1 MLLAKNRNYR
11 LVFSASVVS
20 NLGDGVLALALPWL
34 ATVLTRDPMLV
45 ALVAMAQRLPWLL
58 FALPAGVWTDRAD
71 HRGLIWRAD
80 ALRAVMAAGILMLA
94 LSATPDQALL
104 IWPLALLAFLLG
116 AVEVIRDNAAQTILP
131 SVVDSA
137 DLERANGQMWS
148 AEKVTGEFVGP
159 PLAGVLIGVGLAVP
173 FGFDVLTFALSAV
186 LIWLIA
192 MPPRSLPV
200 PQAFWPALREGVVWI
215 KAQPVILTLALML
228 GAVNFLHMGAFTM
241 LVLYSQEVLGLG
253 AAGHGLL
260 LTVGA
265 AGGVIGGLIAPAI
278 AKRLG
283 MKASLLLAVAGFGA
297 GYLVMAMSSN
307 AATAGAALFVE
318 AAASMLWNVVTVS
331 YRQRIIP
338 AGILGRVNSIYR
350 FFGWGSMP
358 FGALAGGMIV
368 TMAQPDLGRDVA
380 LRLPFVLAAVGMAL
394 VAVVAVLRIPRRV

>member
-1 MLLAKNRNYR
+1 MLLTQNRNYR
-11 LVFSASVVS
+11 LVFSASVIS

-71 HRGLIWRAD
+71 HRALIWRAD
-80 ALRAVMAAGILMLA
+80 ALRAMMVAGILMLA

-131 SVVDSA
+131 SVVESR

-148 AEKVTGEFVGP
+148 AEKVAGEFIGP
-159 PLAGVLIGVGLAVP
+159 PLAGVLIGLGIAVP
-173 FGFDVLTFALSAV
+173 FGFDVLTFALSAA

-192 MPPRSLPV
+192 LPPRSLPV
-200 PQAFWPALREGVVWI
+200 PQAFWPALREGIVWI
-215 KAQPVILTLALML
+215 RAQPVILTLALML

-241 LVLYSQEVLGLG
+241 LVLYSQDVLGLG

-265 AGGVIGGLIAPAI
+265 AGGVIGGLIAPWVA
-278 AKRLG
+278 ARLG
-283 MKASLLLAVAGFGA
+283 MKASLLLALVGFGA
-297 GYLVMAMSSN
+297 NYAML
-307 AATAGAALFVE
+307 AALPNIASAGVAMFVG
-318 AAASMLWNVVTVS
+318 AVGSMLWNVVTVS

-358 FGALAGGMIV
+358 FGALAGGLIV
-368 TMAQPDLGRDVA
+368 TWGEAGLGRDMA
-380 LRLPFVLAAVGMAL
+380 LRLPFGVAAAGMAL

>member
-1 MLLAKNRNYR
+1 MLLTQNRNYR
-11 LVFSASVVS
+11 LVFSASVIS

-58 FALPAGVWTDRAD
+58 FSLPAGVWTDRAD
-71 HRGLIWRAD
+71 HRALIWRAD
-80 ALRAVMAAGILMLA
+80 ALRAVMATGILMLA

-131 SVVDSA
+131 SVVESR

-148 AEKVTGEFVGP
+148 AEKVAGEFIGP
-159 PLAGVLIGVGLAVP
+159 PLAGVLIGLGIAVP
-173 FGFDVLTFALSAV
+173 FGFDVLTFALSAA

-200 PQAFWPALREGVVWI
+200 PQAFWPALREGIVWI
-215 KAQPVILTLALML
+215 RAQPVILTLALML

-241 LVLYSQEVLGLG
+241 LVLYSQDVLGLG

-265 AGGVIGGLIAPAI
+265 AGGVIGGLIAPWVA
-278 AKRLG
+278 ARLG
-283 MKASLLLAVAGFGA
+283 MKASLLLALVGFGA
-297 GYLVMAMSSN
+297 NYALL
-307 AATAGAALFVE
+307 AALPNIVLAGVAMFVG
-318 AAASMLWNVVTVS
+318 AVGSMLWNVVTVS

-358 FGALAGGMIV
+358 FGALAGGLIV
-368 TMAQPDLGRDVA
+368 TWGEAGLGRDMA
-380 LRLPFVLAAVGMAL
+380 LRLPFGVAAAGMAL

>member
-1 MLLAKNRNYR
+1 MLLTQNRNYR
-11 LVFSASVVS
+11 LVFSASVIS

-71 HRGLIWRAD
+71 HRALIWRAD
-80 ALRAVMAAGILMLA
+80 ALRAVMATGILMLA

-131 SVVDSA
+131 SVVASH

-148 AEKVTGEFVGP
+148 AEKVAGEFIGP
-159 PLAGVLIGVGLAVP
+159 PLAGVLIGLGIAVP
-173 FGFDVLTFALSAV
+173 FGFDVLTFALSAA

-192 MPPRSLPV
+192 LPPRSLPV
-200 PQAFWPALREGVVWI
+200 PQAFWPALREGIVWI
-215 KAQPVILTLALML
+215 RAQPVILTLALML

-241 LVLYSQEVLGLG
+241 LVLYSQDVLGLG

-265 AGGVIGGLIAPAI
+265 AGGVIGGLIAPWVA
-278 AKRLG
+278 ARLG
-283 MKASLLLAVAGFGA
+283 MKASLLLALVGFGA
-297 GYLVMAMSSN
+297 NYAML
-307 AATAGAALFVE
+307 AALPNIASAGVAMFVG
-318 AAASMLWNVVTVS
+318 AVGSMLWNVVTVS

-358 FGALAGGMIV
+358 FGALAGGLIV
-368 TMAQPDLGRDVA
+368 TWGEAGLGRDMA
-380 LRLPFVLAAVGMAL
+380 LRLPFGVAAAGMAL
-394 VAVVAVLRIPRRV
+394 VAAVAVLRIPRRV

>member
-1 MLLAKNRNYR
+1 MLLTQNRNYR
-11 LVFSASVVS
+11 LVFSASVIS

-71 HRGLIWRAD
+71 HRALIWRAD
-80 ALRAVMAAGILMLA
+80 ALRAVMATGILMLA

-131 SVVDSA
+131 SVVESR

-148 AEKVTGEFVGP
+148 AEKVAGEFIGP
-159 PLAGVLIGVGLAVP
+159 PLAGVLIGLGIAVP
-173 FGFDVLTFALSAV
+173 FGFDVLTFALSAA

-200 PQAFWPALREGVVWI
+200 PQAFWPALREGIVWI
-215 KAQPVILTLALML
+215 RAQPVILTLALML

-241 LVLYSQEVLGLG
+241 LVLYSQDVLGLG

-265 AGGVIGGLIAPAI
+265 AGGVIGGLIAPWVAQ
-278 AKRLG
+278 RLG
-283 MKASLLLAVAGFGA
+283 MKASLLLALAGFGA
-297 GYLVMAMSSN
+297 NYAML
-307 AATAGAALFVE
+307 AALPNIVLAGVAMFVG
-318 AAASMLWNVVTVS
+318 AVGSMLWNVVTVS

-358 FGALAGGMIV
+358 FGALAGGLIV
-368 TMAQPDLGRDVA
+368 TWGEAGLGRDMA
-380 LRLPFVLAAVGMAL
+380 LRLPFGVAAAGMAL

>member
-1 MLLAKNRNYR
+1 MLLTQNRNYR
-11 LVFSASVVS
+11 LVFSASVIS

-71 HRGLIWRAD
+71 HRALIWRAD
-80 ALRAVMAAGILMLA
+80 ALRAVMATGILMLA

-131 SVVDSA
+131 SVVASH

-148 AEKVTGEFVGP
+148 AEKVAGGFIGP
-159 PLAGVLIGVGLAVP
+159 PLAGVLIGLGIAVP
-173 FGFDVLTFALSAV
+173 FGFDVLTFALSAA

-192 MPPRSLPV
+192 LPPRSLPV
-200 PQAFWPALREGVVWI
+200 PQAFWPALREGIVWI
-215 KAQPVILTLALML
+215 RAQPVILTLALML

-241 LVLYSQEVLGLG
+241 LVLYSQDVLGLG

-265 AGGVIGGLIAPAI
+265 AGGVIGGLIAPWVA
-278 AKRLG
+278 ARLG
-283 MKASLLLAVAGFGA
+283 MKASLLLALVGFGA
-297 GYLVMAMSSN
+297 NYAML
-307 AATAGAALFVE
+307 AALPNIASAGVAMFVG
-318 AAASMLWNVVTVS
+318 AVGSMLWNVVTVS

-358 FGALAGGMIV
+358 FGALAGGLIV
-368 TMAQPDLGRDVA
+368 TWGEAGLGRDMA
-380 LRLPFVLAAVGMAL
+380 LRLPFGVAAAGMAL
-394 VAVVAVLRIPRRV
+394 VAAVAVLRIPRRV

>member
-1 MLLAKNRNYR
+1 MLLTQNRNYR
-11 LVFSASVVS
+11 LVFSASVIS

-71 HRGLIWRAD
+71 HRALIWRAD
-80 ALRAVMAAGILMLA
+80 ALRAVMATGILMLA

-131 SVVDSA
+131 SVVESR

-148 AEKVTGEFVGP
+148 AEKVAGEFIGP
-159 PLAGVLIGVGLAVP
+159 PLAGVLIGLGIAVP
-173 FGFDVLTFALSAV
+173 FGFDVLTFALSAA

-192 MPPRSLPV
+192 LPPRSLPV
-200 PQAFWPALREGVVWI
+200 PQAFWPALREGIVWI
-215 KAQPVILTLALML
+215 RAQPVILTLALML

-241 LVLYSQEVLGLG
+241 LVLYSQDVLGLG

-265 AGGVIGGLIAPAI
+265 AGGVIGGLIAPWVA
-278 AKRLG
+278 ARLG
-283 MKASLLLAVAGFGA
+283 MKASLLLALVGFGA
-297 GYLVMAMSSN
+297 NYAML
-307 AATAGAALFVE
+307 AALPNIVLAGVAMFVG
-318 AAASMLWNVVTVS
+318 AVGSMLWNVVTVS

-358 FGALAGGMIV
+358 FGALAGGLIV
-368 TMAQPDLGRDVA
+368 TWGEAGLGRDMA
-380 LRLPFVLAAVGMAL
+380 LRLPFGVAAAGMAL

>member
-1 MLLAKNRNYR
+1 MLLTQNRNYR

-34 ATVLTRDPMLV
+34 ATVLTRDAMLV

-58 FALPAGVWTDRAD
+58 FALPAGVWTDRVD

-131 SVVDSA
+131 SVVASA

-148 AEKVTGEFVGP
+148 AEKVTGEFIGP

-192 MPPRSLPV
+192 MPPRVLPV
-200 PQAFWPALREGVVWI
+200 PQAFWPALREGIVWI
-215 KAQPVILTLALML
+215 KGQPVILTLALML

-241 LVLYSQEVLGLG
+241 LVLYSQEVLELG
-253 AAGHGLL
+253 PAGHGLL

-265 AGGVIGGLIAPAI
+265 AGGVMGGLIAPAI
-278 AKRLG
+278 ATRLG
-283 MKASLLLAVAGFGA
+283 MKASLLLALVGFGA
-297 GYLVMAMSSN
+297 NYAILAVLPTIISAGVAM
-307 AATAGAALFVE
+307 FVG

-358 FGALAGGMIV
+358 FGALAGGLIV
-368 TMAQPDLGRDVA
+368 TWGEVGLGRDMA
-380 LRLPFVLAAVGMAL
+380 LRLPFVVAATGMAL
-394 VAVVAVLRIPRRV
+394 VAVVAVARIPRKV

>member
-1 MLLAKNRNYR
+1 MLLTQNRNYR

-34 ATVLTRDPMLV
+34 ATVLTRDAMLV

-58 FALPAGVWTDRAD
+58 FALPAGVWTDRVD

-131 SVVDSA
+131 SVVASA

-148 AEKVTGEFVGP
+148 AEKVTGEFIGP

-192 MPPRSLPV
+192 MPPRVLPV
-200 PQAFWPALREGVVWI
+200 PQAFWPALREGIVWI
-215 KAQPVILTLALML
+215 KGQPVILTLALML

-241 LVLYSQEVLGLG
+241 LVLYSQEVLELG
-253 AAGHGLL
+253 PAGHGLL

-265 AGGVIGGLIAPAI
+265 AGGVMGGLIAPAI
-278 AKRLG
+278 ATRLG
-283 MKASLLLAVAGFGA
+283 MKASLLLALVGFGA
-297 GYLVMAMSSN
+297 NYAILAVLPTIISAGVAM
-307 AATAGAALFVE
+307 FVG

-358 FGALAGGMIV
+358 FGALAGGLIV
-368 TMAQPDLGRDVA
+368 TWGEVGLCRDMA
-380 LRLPFVLAAVGMAL
+380 LRLPFVVAATGMAL
-394 VAVVAVLRIPRRV
+394 VAVVAVARIPRKV